1 MIWMAF
7 QRPSISRRRPLTP
20 DEKPLS
26 PNPRAESRWCSE
38 IDLGTE
44 REAPSPDELRSAQG
58 LGCCSQSHSGRRKA
72 ASRSSITTGVLDARF
87 VSTLR
92 VAISTNPPSCC
103 CRCIQAKTRCQPLS
117 LASAFAS
124 LLSCMF
130 FSLLSAFGRCLVTR
144 KHGLHPAKPA
154 LQVALLECLQHSSGE
169 ITYGVRE
176 SGIYRPRKLVVDGIG
191 E

>member
-1 MIWMAF
+1 M
-7 QRPSISRRRPLTP
+7 L
-20 DEKPLS
+20 
-26 PNPRAESRWCSE
+26 
-38 IDLGTE
+38 
-44 REAPSPDELRSAQG
+44 
-58 LGCCSQSHSGRRKA
+58 QSVTQWKTKA

-154 LQVALLECLQHSSGE
+154 LQVALLECLQHSSGKKAHCVCQSR
-169 ITYGVRE
+169 IN
-176 SGIYRPRKLVVDGIG
+176 RPRTQIVDGVAEQFANVVHAFEWASDIFG
-191 E
+191 GAAGRSRCTLGPAT